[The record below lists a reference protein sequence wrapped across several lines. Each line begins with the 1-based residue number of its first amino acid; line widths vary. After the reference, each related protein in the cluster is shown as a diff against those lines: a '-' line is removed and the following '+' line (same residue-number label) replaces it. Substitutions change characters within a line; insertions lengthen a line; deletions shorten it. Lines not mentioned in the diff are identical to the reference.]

1 MIMGN
6 HSNCLHLEPSEVWQ
20 LKGVFD
26 NCSHSVT
33 DKGWTLGI
41 RSQDKRGKKDAR
53 FFFSLRTDRIKR
65 SSTILSHHRY
75 QFNTWTHVAAT
86 YNGQQM
92 LLYLNGERVAR
103 SSQQSGALHS
113 AFMGSC
119 RTLFLGGDN
128 TAEGHNFRGHLALL
142 TLWSVALPQEKLK
155 RAFLKKTEGQEPVM
169 LFSARFS
176 RLEQQWVTVKNGA
189 YPLVESFQASEP
201 SVLSPLMPPLC
212 GQTACDNVE
221 LISHYNSHWPLRSEK
236 VVRYRVVNIYDDDG
250 LHPTVTQEQISH
262 QHQALTKA
270 FGRYNIT
277 WQLSIHKVYNSS
289 LRYRVVLVNCEP
301 GKIGNEYCDPECEH
315 SLTGYDGGDC
325 RQLGRCYPSQRQDD
339 VCNMECNNM
348 LNNFDDG
355 DCCNPRVTNVRK
367 TCFDPDSLQR

>member
-1 MIMGN
+1 MLQYIVKKLIFFN
-6 HSNCLHLEPSEVWQ
+6 LLLS
-20 LKGVFD
+20 GVFD
-26 NCSHSVT
+26 NCSHSVN

-41 RSQDKRGKKDAR
+41 RSQDDRGKKDAR

-65 SSTILSHHRY
+65 SSTILSFHRY
-75 QFNTWTHVAAT
+75 QFNKWTHVAAT

-113 AFMGSC
+113 PFMGSC

-128 TAEGHNFRGHLALL
+128 SADGHNFRGHLALL

-155 RAFLKKTEGQEPVM
+155 RAFLKKIEGQEPAM

-176 RLEQQWVTVKNGA
+176 HLEQQWVTVKNGA
-189 YPLVESFQASEP
+189 YPLVESFQAPEP

-250 LHPTVTQEQISH
+250 LHSTVTQEQISH

-270 FGRYNIT
+270 FGHYNIT

-315 SLTGYDGGDC
+315 SLTGFDGGDC